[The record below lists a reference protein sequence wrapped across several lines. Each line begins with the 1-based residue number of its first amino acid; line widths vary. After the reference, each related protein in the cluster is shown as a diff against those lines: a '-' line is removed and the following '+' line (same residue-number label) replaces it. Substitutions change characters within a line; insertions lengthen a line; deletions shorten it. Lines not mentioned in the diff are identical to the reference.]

1 MNSCVGTPDA
11 QLGIDART
19 HVRPEASM
27 DNERDLRSNIA
38 RTEEAGD
45 LLPQQYYDII
55 AGRSRPNGVRD
66 LMAAVLE
73 DAIRAYVTNLL
84 GKTRAQ
90 RRRFQEVKAWLET
103 RGDKAPF
110 SFETICETFDI
121 DPDELRRRLRTR
133 PPLKLSRYRRA
144 VQRAKTKAA

>member
-1 MNSCVGTPDA
+1 MNTEKHPRRA
-11 QLGIDART
+11 
-19 HVRPEASM
+19 AS
-27 DNERDLRSNIA
+27 
-38 RTEEAGD
+38 EEAGD

-55 AGRSRPNGVRD
+55 AGRSRPDGVRD

-84 GKTRAQ
+84 RRTMKQ
-90 RRRFQEVKAWLET
+90 RRRFEEVEAWLET

-121 DPDELRRRLRTR
+121 DADELRRRLKTR
-133 PPLKLSRYRRA
+133 PPTKLSRYRRM
-144 VQRAKTKAA
+144 VRPSTAKTAS